1 MQLFKSFLLFMS
13 LVISD
18 VVRVGGLL
26 FAVNYFQNFTIF
38 LLLILTNKIKRY
50 CLSATESGWISP
62 ARGESAPS
70 ATRAGGSTMPNFHA
84 LVISRGKLI
93 YS

>member
-38 LLLILTNKIKRY
+38 PLLISTKAK
-50 CLSATESGWISP
+50 
-62 ARGESAPS
+62 APQ
-70 ATRAGGSTMPNFHA
+70 AQHA
-84 LVISRGKLI
+84 PVDPPCQTFTHWS
-93 YS
+93 SVEAS